1 MKSPYDIIK
10 KPVLTDNR
18 SQNKKPVLTDNK
30 SSEKKSMSA
39 DGRNDKKPVLTDNKP
54 HYNKNKQE
62 PRKQEYPSFF
72 AEDEKKSRINA
83 GVAGGASG
91 QSHLPAV
98 RAVTGV
104 LGVSK
109 VGSKTGSGD
118 HVCGHNPRTPTAI
131 TKK

>member
-1 MKSPYDIIK
+1 MIACVPLCAPITGDAESLPLPSD
-10 KPVLTDNR
+10 R
-18 SQNKKPVLTDNK
+18 
-30 SSEKKSMSA
+30 
-39 DGRNDKKPVLTDNKP
+39 GRIWAAVPAPGL
-54 HYNKNKQE
+54 
-62 PRKQEYPSFF
+62 F

-83 GVAGGASG
+83 GVAGGAFGRS
-91 QSHLPAV
+91 QLPAV

-109 VGSKTGSGD
+109 VGSKTGGGD